1 MKRITDYLVNNR
13 RVMKLHENMLKDICE
28 EYELT
33 LTEAIIIS
41 FLHNNPQKDTAA
53 DIVELRMLSKG
64 IVSQSVESLIQRS
77 LLQREQDAMDRRKI
91 HLTLMPS
98 AQIITESIEEI
109 QKKFYEEIFA
119 GFSKE
124 DQALFN
130 QIHNRISENVKAA
143 MNRRA
148 NQ

>member
-98 AQIITESIEEI
+98 AQIITESIEQI

-119 GFSKE
+119 GFSEE
-124 DQALFN
+124 DKALFS

-143 MNRRA
+143 MNRRDK
-148 NQ
+148 Q